1 MGKENI
7 SFLTVW
13 IILGKIFATF
23 SSDPEPT
30 TGTTTSST
38 GSSSSSTVFGRKD
51 LSVIYVLS

>member
-30 TGTTTSST
+30 TGTTSSST
-38 GSSSSSTVFGRKD
+38 GSSSSTVFGKKD

>member
-30 TGTTTSST
+30 TST
-38 GSSSSSTVFGRKD
+38 EFGKSD
-51 LSVIYVLS
+51 VAEYCLIA